1 MRITLQTLQL
11 LQVFME
17 DPAEPRYGLE
27 LARRTGLK
35 SGTVYPALGRLE
47 TDGWLASHVEP
58 VDPAAIGRPARRL
71 YVLTGP
77 GCERASAAVQR
88 YRAAPP
94 APRPLRGQLA

>member
-1 MRITLQTLQL
+1 MQITLQTLQL

-17 DPAEPRYGLE
+17 DPGEPRYGLE

-47 TDGWLASHVEP
+47 TDGWLRSQVEP
-58 VDPAAIGRPARRL
+58 VDPAAAGRPARRL
-71 YVLTGP
+71 YTLTGL
-77 GCERASAAVQR
+77 GRERASATVQR

-94 APRPLRGQLA
+94 AARPLRGRLA